1 MGFLTRCSS
10 RKYPYLPSPPPPPQR
25 AMKIQREGG
34 FQKEAVFEEVGV
46 GLSRSFFLGLQVMIK
61 LSVILLSIGVS
72 KQKLLFSSMI
82 FHLRSA
88 ESFFHGLHESLC
100 NMIVISS
107 LINLVIYLLLCYTI
121 YCGINCNVVML

>member
-46 GLSRSFFLGLQVMIK
+46 GLSRSFFLGLQVMIGEVLK
-61 LSVILLSIGVS
+61 TNS
-72 KQKLLFSSMI
+72 
-82 FHLRSA
+82 
-88 ESFFHGLHESLC
+88 C
-100 NMIVISS
+100 
-107 LINLVIYLLLCYTI
+107 LVAH
-121 YCGINCNVVML
+121 